1 MAIKQGSM
9 REAINS
15 FYKIIINDEILL
27 RLLFYLPK
35 DGINKD
41 PLDPSL
47 PNVKEMDDYWDIVND
62 RIMLTNKVS
71 DLQTK
76 EICRLYITSGRRRA
90 DGRNYLMSRQQII
103 INSFVHE
110 SYTTDMRSE
119 WISDRLNDLLA
130 LEHMDGVIGRLD
142 FVKSDPYEAPIQ
154 YQRYIHVYEYSSS
167 KK

>member
-15 FYKIIINDEILL
+15 IYKIIINDEILL

-71 DLQTK
+71 ELQTK

-90 DGRNYLMSRQQII
+90 DSNNYYVSKQQIV

-110 SYTTDMRSE
+110 SYYGDMRSE
-119 WISDRLNDLLA
+119 WISDRLSELLA
-130 LEHMDGVIGRLD
+130 IEHMNGIVGKLD
-142 FVKSDPYEAPIQ
+142 YIKSDPYEAPIQ
-154 YQRYIHVYEYSSS
+154 YQRYTHIYEYSTG